1 MLVANIPILIITPR
15 LPAPIQPPNS
25 PERSVG
31 AVRPVSQARDALDGG
46 EARRQPPGRPV
57 AAPSNATLGARA
69 EAVARPVDTGLPARV
84 SRALN
89 AYADVSGEPE
99 RSKLK
104 SLLGFD
110 DFA

>member
-1 MLVANIPILIITPR
+1 MIITPN
-15 LPAPIQPPNS
+15 LPAPVETPKPA
-25 PERSVG
+25 ERSIG
-31 AVRPVSQARDALDGG
+31 PVRPIDRARAALDGSEG
-46 EARRQPPGRPV
+46 RREPPRQPASAQDH
-57 AAPSNATLGARA
+57 AALGARA
-69 EAVARPVDTGLPARV
+69 EAVARPFDPGLPARV

-99 RSKLK
+99 RSRLR

>member
-1 MLVANIPILIITPR
+1 LIITPS
-15 LPAPIQPPNS
+15 LPAPVQTPKS
-25 PERSVG
+25 SDRSVES
-31 AVRPVSQARDALDGG
+31 VRPVNRARDALDGS
-46 EARRQPPGRPV
+46 EARREPPRQPASAQDH
-57 AAPSNATLGARA
+57 AAFGARA
-69 EAVARPVDTGLPARV
+69 EAVARPFDPSLPARV

-99 RSKLK
+99 RSRLR